1 MALYILGF
9 AGSPRR
15 GGNSEVLLD
24 RVLAGAASKDAT
36 TEKIVVSTLKI
47 SPCRN
52 CGGCTKTGQCVV
64 QDDMQAIY
72 PKLIRADRIVMSS
85 PIFFGTV
92 SAQLKALIDRCQA
105 LWVRKYLLRQRIPV
119 GPAGRFGMFLSVCG
133 RRSGSE
139 EYFKVAETTIK
150 IFFITLDMK
159 YVTGLFFSGIDEKGE
174 IERHPTAL
182 SQGFAAGCQLVT
194 GQWSVAGEDQP

>member
-24 RVLAGAASKDAT
+24 RVLAGAASKGAE
-36 TEKIVVSTLKI
+36 TEKIVVSTLTI

-52 CGGCTKTGQCVV
+52 CGGCTKSGVCV
-64 QDDMQAIY
+64 QRDEMQEVY
-72 PKLIRADRIVMSS
+72 LKLTRADRIVVSS

-105 LWVRKYLLRQRIPV
+105 LWVRKYLLKQPISV
-119 GPAGRFGMFLSVCG
+119 GPNGRLGLFVSVCG
-133 RRSGSE
+133 RRTE
-139 EYFKVAETTIK
+139 DYFKVAETTIK
-150 IFFITLDMK
+150 IFFLSLSVK
-159 YVTGLFFSGIDEKGE
+159 YVASLFFSGIDDKGD

-182 SQGFAAGCQLVT
+182 AQGFAAGCQLVT
-194 GQWSVAGEDQP
+194 GQWSVTGED